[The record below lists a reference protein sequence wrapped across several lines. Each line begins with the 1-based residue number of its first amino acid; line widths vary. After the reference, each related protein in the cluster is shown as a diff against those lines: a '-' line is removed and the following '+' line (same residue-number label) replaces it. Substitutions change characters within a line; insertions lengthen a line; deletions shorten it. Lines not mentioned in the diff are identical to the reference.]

1 MRGGQPERPTA
12 GPGPAGRTRVHRRR
26 RAVVLT
32 LVLVLVL
39 LLAWPVGLAMWAN
52 GRLHHVSALS
62 AAAATPGTTYL
73 LAGSDQRPADM
84 QDGTAGARSDTILL
98 LHVPTSGPTALI
110 SIPRDSYVPI
120 PGHGSNKIN
129 AAYSWGG
136 PKLLVATVEK
146 LTGMKVDHY
155 VEVGFGGIE
164 TVVNAVGGV
173 HLCSDLNVHDQLSG
187 LVWTPGCR
195 TVDGTTAL
203 AFSRMRYSDPTG
215 DVGRTARQR
224 QVISAITK
232 VAASPSVLLAPGK
245 QVALVRAG
253 TDSLTVDDATGVL
266 DLGRLA
272 LDFRAATGPKGI
284 TGTPPIKNLDY
295 RPGNA
300 GSTVQLDP
308 VATPTFF
315 AQIRDGKL
323 PAGTVGGTPK

>member
-1 MRGGQPERPTA
+1 MLL
-12 GPGPAGRTRVHRRR
+12 
-26 RAVVLT
+26 AVVL
-32 LVLVLVL
+32 VVVL
-39 LLAWPVGLAMWAN
+39 LIAWPVGLAVWAN
-52 GRLHHVSALS
+52 SRLHHVSALS
-62 AAAATPGTTYL
+62 TAAGTPGTTYL

-84 QDGTAGARSDTILL
+84 QDGTEGARSDTILL
-98 LHVPTSGPTALI
+98 LHVPTSGPAALI

-164 TVVNAVGGV
+164 TVVNALGGV
-173 HLCSDLNVHDQLSG
+173 RLCSDLNVHDQLSG
-187 LVWTPGCR
+187 LVWTPGCH
-195 TVDGTTAL
+195 TADGAVAL

-215 DVGRTARQR
+215 DIGRTARQR

-232 VAASPSVLLAPGK
+232 TAASPAVLLAPGK
-245 QVALVRAG
+245 QVQLVRAG
-253 TDSLTVDDATGVL
+253 TDSLTVDDGTDVVAL
-266 DLGRLA
+266 ARLA

-284 TGTPPIKNLDY
+284 TGTPPIKNMDY

-300 GSTVQLDP
+300 GSTVELDP
-308 VATPTFF
+308 ATTPAFF

-323 PAGTVGGTPK
+323 PAGTVGGAPK

>member
-1 MRGGQPERPTA
+1 M
-12 GPGPAGRTRVHRRR
+12 
-26 RAVVLT
+26 
-32 LVLVLVL
+32 LVLVL
-39 LLAWPVGLAMWAN
+39 LVAWPVGLVVWAN
-52 GRLHHVSALS
+52 GRLHHVAALS
-62 AAAATPGTTYL
+62 TAAATSGTTYL

-98 LHVPTSGPTALI
+98 LHVPTSGPAALI

-136 PKLLVATVEK
+136 PKLLVETVEK

-164 TVVNAVGGV
+164 TVVNAIGGV
-173 HLCSDLNVHDQLSG
+173 RLCSDLNVNDQLSG
-187 LVWTPGCR
+187 LSWTPGCR
-195 TVDGTTAL
+195 TVNGTVAL

-215 DVGRTARQR
+215 DVGREARQR

-232 VAASPSVLLAPGK
+232 AVATPSVLLAPGK

-253 TDSLTVDDATGVL
+253 TDSLRVDDGTGVV
-266 DLGRLA
+266 DLARLA
-272 LDFRAATGPKGI
+272 LDFRSATGPKGI
-284 TGTPPIKNLDY
+284 TGTPPIKNMDY
-295 RPGNA
+295 RVANA

-323 PAGTVGGTPK
+323 PAGTVGGVPK